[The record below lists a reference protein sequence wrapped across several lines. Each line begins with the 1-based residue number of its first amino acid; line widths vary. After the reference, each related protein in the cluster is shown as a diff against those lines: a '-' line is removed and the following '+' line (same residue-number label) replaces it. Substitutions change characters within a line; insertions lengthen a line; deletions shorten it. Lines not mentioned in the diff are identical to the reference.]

1 MLAVPASRVAS
12 SPAPVRRIARTR
24 RRAIST
30 RARAAVSGTDAGLPS
45 LTDASTWRLRF
56 DLYSG
61 KDPSATTPDRVVA
74 VDVKFVVDEGYE
86 PPQGVLQ
93 IVDDPEGIL
102 VADGRHRWTLEE
114 VRGSNPGDDDRDPA
128 SVCAFRLDDSVA
140 CPLTAS
146 RRLSP
151 LRRFATGPERAQ
163 GWALDLGFIR
173 GAAVSVSAA
182 DTRGEP
188 RGGGGGR
195 VPRAGGAAPGRDAAR
210 AGE

>member
-1 MLAVPASRVAS
+1 M
-12 SPAPVRRIARTR
+12 
-24 RRAIST
+24 ST

-128 SVCAFRLDDSVA
+128 SVCAFRLDDSVGVPA
-140 CPLTAS
+140 DCVPS
-146 RRLSP
+146 SLSP
-151 LRRFATGPERAQ
+151 PTIRDRTRTSAR
-163 GWALDLGFIR
+163 LDSGSGVYSRSRCIR
-173 GAAVSVSAA
+173 ICC
-182 DTRGEP
+182 
-188 RGGGGGR
+188 
-195 VPRAGGAAPGRDAAR
+195 
-210 AGE
+210 

>member
-128 SVCAFRLDDSVA
+128 SVCAFRLDDSVGVPA
-140 CPLTAS
+140 DCVPS
-146 RRLSP
+146 SLSP
-151 LRRFATGPERAQ
+151 PTIRDRTRTSAR
-163 GWALDLGFIR
+163 LDSGSGVYSRSRCIR
-173 GAAVSVSAA
+173 ICC
-182 DTRGEP
+182 
-188 RGGGGGR
+188 
-195 VPRAGGAAPGRDAAR
+195 
-210 AGE
+210 